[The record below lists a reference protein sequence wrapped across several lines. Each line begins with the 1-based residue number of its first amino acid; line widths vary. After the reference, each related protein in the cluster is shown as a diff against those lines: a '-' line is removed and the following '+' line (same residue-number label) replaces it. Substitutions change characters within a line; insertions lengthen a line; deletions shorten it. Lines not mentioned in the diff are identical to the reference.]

1 MKKIRQGLIGQALS
15 KYIIGAAM
23 VGLMLFLPAGTFHYW
38 NAWVLMAALFIPMLA
53 AGLVMLAYSPDLL
66 RKRLN
71 SNEKEG
77 EQKTVVALSGL
88 MFVAAF
94 IIAGLDFRYGWTA
107 MPSWVVWTATAVLVL
122 SYLMYAEVMREN
134 AYLSRTIEVHE
145 GQKVVD
151 NGLYGIVRHPM
162 YSATILLFLS
172 MPIVLG
178 SLPSFAVMLI
188 YIPIINARIKNEE
201 KVLAEGLEGYSDY
214 KMKVRWKVIP
224 FIW

>member
-38 NAWVLMAALFIPMLA
+38 NAWVLMTALFIPMLA

-71 SNEKEG
+71 SKEKEG

-94 IIAGLDFRYGWTA
+94 IIAGLTSDTA
-107 MPSWVVWTATAVLVL
+107 G
-122 SYLMYAEVMREN
+122 
-134 AYLSRTIEVHE
+134 H
-145 GQKVVD
+145 Q
-151 NGLYGIVRHPM
+151 
-162 YSATILLFLS
+162 
-172 MPIVLG
+172 
-178 SLPSFAVMLI
+178 SLPGPYGPRPESSYCLI
-188 YIPIINARIKNEE
+188 
-201 KVLAEGLEGYSDY
+201 
-214 KMKVRWKVIP
+214 
-224 FIW
+224 

>member
-15 KYIIGAAM
+15 KYIVGAGM
-23 VGLMLFLPAGTFHYW
+23 VGLMLFLPAGTFRYW
-38 NAWVLMAALFIPMLA
+38 NAWVLMAALFIPMFV
-53 AGLVMLAYSPDLL
+53 AGIVMLACSPDLL

-71 SNEKEG
+71 SKEKEG

-94 IIAGLDFRYGWTA
+94 IIAGLDFRYGWTT

-134 AYLSRTIEVHE
+134 TYLSRTIEVHE

-151 NGLYGIVRHPM
+151 SGLYGIVRHPM

-201 KVLAEGLEGYSDY
+201 KVLTEGLEGYSDY